1 MVTRNE
7 EWFTDNDVPD
17 PNKKDLP
24 IPCGWRMLVRPAGV
38 IKKTKGGIILTDK
51 NLEEQQYLNSKGRVI
66 AMGNECYGNREENW
80 CKINDTIVYSRYA
93 GSKIDIQGVKMILLN
108 DDEVLAVL
116 PNPDA
121 ITQNL

>member
-1 MVTRNE
+1 
-7 EWFTDNDVPD
+7 
-17 PNKKDLP
+17 
-24 IPCGWRMLVRPAGV
+24 
-38 IKKTKGGIILTDK
+38 
-51 NLEEQQYLNSKGRVI
+51 
-66 AMGNECYGNREENW
+66 MGNECYGNREENW